1 MASKCSVKVKAW
13 PRWKFRVDW
22 KVPYSFSLKHCS
34 KLFETSMTSPKL
46 STLQANPTALA
57 NCDQRPPPWHAR
69 KGQAEHC
76 HIYQHEVLWASP
88 KAWLQMHALIV
99 ILCFTPHS
107 SALRWAF
114 AMSSTCSWSPS
125 SLGVSLLDHMS
136 TLELILVPL
145 QSPTLSYESVPWFQ
159 QVLQPLNHPAIQTMA
174 PWSSAPVFPS
184 PVFFGGIHTI
194 RITSVLV
201 LQLKVG
207 KFHSED
213 LELPR
218 VLEPWVQ
225 LDLVLGLSTPKCR
238 GFSQIS

>member
-34 KLFETSMTSPKL
+34 KLFETRVTSPKL

-125 SLGVSLLDHMS
+125 SLGVSLLDHMKWRIS
-136 TLELILVPL
+136 TLRVLPYPLRIRIILDLTYVC
-145 QSPTLSYESVPWFQ
+145 
-159 QVLQPLNHPAIQTMA
+159 MA
-174 PWSSAPVFPS
+174 PPQDTARDYTFTARIRNAASPARWNSFSSLSS
-184 PVFFGGIHTI
+184 P
-194 RITSVLV
+194 
-201 LQLKVG
+201 
-207 KFHSED
+207 
-213 LELPR
+213 P
-218 VLEPWVQ
+218 PWAMN
-225 LDLVLGLSTPKCR
+225 LCHGSNKC
-238 GFSQIS
+238 SNH